1 MLKLLNTDFFKKKS
15 SSKEPPTVPQQKPIN
30 QKTKVRVILE
40 DIISDKNINHFQFK
54 IDDLDY
60 TTRILEIGTNPDY
73 ILLDT
78 PEPEIAPELII
89 KEDDIELLSTYDQV
103 QISFKLEHIGLT
115 AHQGRTLIRCELPEN
130 ICYPSRRS
138 SFRIQTDNSQPI
150 IFQSTSPA
158 TQIPITGHIV
168 DLSHGGLSVALPS
181 LLANKIQLGD
191 TLKDCQLHLLD
202 DSNLILDLTVRSKKT
217 SKQSDGLLE
226 VGGQFLFT
234 NPQDKHK
241 LQRYITSLERQS
253 IRNRQL

>member
-1 MLKLLNTDFFKKKS
+1 MLKLFNTDFFKKKTLI
-15 SSKEPPTVPQQKPIN
+15 KEPSTATQPIPIN
-30 QKTKVRVILE
+30 QRTKVRVILE

-54 IDDLDY
+54 IDDIDY
-60 TTRILEIGTNPDY
+60 ITHILEIGTNPDY

-78 PEPEIAPELII
+78 PEPEITPELII
-89 KEDDIELLSTYDQV
+89 KQDCIELLSTYNQV
-103 QISFKLEHIGLT
+103 QISFRLEYIGLT
-115 AHQGRTLIRCELPEN
+115 AHQGRTLIRCELPEI

-138 SFRIQTDNSQPI
+138 SFRIQTDNTQPI
-150 IFQSTSPA
+150 IFQSTSPS

-168 DLSHGGLSVALPS
+168 DLSHGGLSVALPT

-191 TLKDCQLHLLD
+191 TLNDCQLHLPD
-202 DSNLILDLTVRSKKT
+202 NSSLILELTVRSKKT

-226 VGGQFLFT
+226 LGGQFVFT